1 MALVEA
7 SLPLV
12 DVTFFGSALFNVL
25 ILIQPAKLA
34 K

>member
-7 SLPLV
+7 SVSLV
-12 DVTFFGSALFNVL
+12 DVTLLGPALFNVL
-25 ILIQPAKLA
+25 VAIQPAKLA